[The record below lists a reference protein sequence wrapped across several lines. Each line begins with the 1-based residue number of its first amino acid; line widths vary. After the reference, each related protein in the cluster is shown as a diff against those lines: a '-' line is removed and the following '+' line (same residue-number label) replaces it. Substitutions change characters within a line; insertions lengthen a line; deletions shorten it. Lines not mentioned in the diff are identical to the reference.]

1 MRSAEEIVVLGT
13 GRDGK
18 KGDDGLS
25 VFYVLQLILNS
36 GRHSVLGRQ
45 RSRRG

>member
-18 KGDDGLS
+18 KGDDDLS
-25 VFYVLQLILNS
+25 MFYMLQLALNS
-36 GRHSVLGRQ
+36 DGHSVLGRQ
-45 RSRRG
+45 RSRKG